1 MNLPSLE
8 AEVWP
13 LQPGL
18 NASSSSKWRLFADT
32 KAMDDAAAVA
42 GGRSLPTTPLLQALV
57 LRWPQRARPQR
68 AKGNAAAAVPGRR
81 GTPAP
86 LLSAPLFLPLP
97 GTSAP
102 AFTPVAV
109 LLSLS
114 QHQRNRLY

>member
-18 NASSSSKWRLFADT
+18 NVSSSSKWRLFADT
-32 KAMDDAAAVA
+32 KAMGDAAAVA

-57 LRWPQRARPQR
+57 LRWPQRA
-68 AKGNAAAAVPGRR
+68 KGNAAAAAAAVLGRR

-102 AFTPVAV
+102 AFTPVAA

-114 QHQRNRLY
+114 QHQHNRLY

>member
-42 GGRSLPTTPLLQALV
+42 GGRSLPTTPLLQALG
-57 LRWPQRARPQR
+57 LRWPQR

>member
-32 KAMDDAAAVA
+32 KAMGDAAAVA

-57 LRWPQRARPQR
+57 LRWPQRA
-68 AKGNAAAAVPGRR
+68 KGNAAAAAAVPGRR

-102 AFTPVAV
+102 TFTPVAV

-114 QHQRNRLY
+114 QHQHNRLY